1 MLNKLS
7 LQINLE
13 SPNFLNPAKK
23 RNLSPGQKIFTRTLE
38 KTYNQLSE
46 LKKQNFFEFTHNNE
60 FEISRGDFY
69 ALTDPL
75 REKIDRERTKLEEL
89 RIALEQKGISLED
102 LQSAC
107 GQKANFKDLPT
118 LLEQKKINLEDL
130 QTVLEQKKLSLADL
144 ESTFELEKIS
154 LADLQSALENDLHIH
169 DKKILSFILLCLVE
183 PIWLPGALPA
193 LVLSLLAQ
201 TSYVF
206 TNNNSGSLKVTSSED
221 NKQLVFYF
229 ELQIKRISDGA
240 YRGLIPIHFSIDET
254 MQVKL
259 LPINLE
265 FDFPNEQESREFQS
279 ALAQDFKTWLLSQN
293 ELENLP
299 IVLDRWRAIQMDF
312 CVFSISIGLLIG
324 LSAMFSLI
332 ALGLTP
338 ISPLLLPPL
347 GLALG
352 LCLAGTLNTY
362 AQVNIKKE
370 REKTQRPIYLFNE
383 KPMRTTT
390 LFNQH
395 RSQSAKASE
404 SKERSPRNL
413 VFRKSPWLTGSQ

>member
-1 MLNKLS
+1 MPNKLS

-13 SPNFLNPAKK
+13 SPTLNPARKGL
-23 RNLSPGQKIFTRTLE
+23 LSPGQKIFTHTLK

-46 LKKQNFFEFTHNNE
+46 LKKQNFFEFTHKNE

-89 RIALEQKGISLED
+89 RIALEQKGISVED

-107 GQKANFKDLPT
+107 EQKANFKDLPT

-130 QTVLEQKKLSLADL
+130 QAVLEQKKLSLADL
-144 ESTFELEKIS
+144 ESAFELEKIS
-154 LADLQSALENDLHIH
+154 LADLQSALENDLHIN

-193 LVLSLLAQ
+193 LILSLLAQ

-206 TNNNSGSLKVTSSED
+206 TNNNSGPLKVTRSED
-221 NKQLVFYF
+221 NELLFHF
-229 ELQIKRISDGA
+229 ELYIKHINDGTH
-240 YRGLIPIHFSIDET
+240 RGLITIHFSIDKA

-259 LPINLE
+259 LPIHLK
-265 FDFPNEQESREFQS
+265 FVFPNEEEFIEVQS

-299 IVLDRWRAIQMDF
+299 IIIDHWRAIQMDF
-312 CVFSISIGLLIG
+312 WVFSISIGLLIG
-324 LSAMFSLI
+324 LSAMCSLI

-395 RSQSAKASE
+395 RSQAAKANE
-404 SKERSPRNL
+404 SKEHSRSQLN
-413 VFRKSPWLTGSQ
+413 K